1 MSETGP
7 ERDGLGRAETAHP
20 ALGEGHPDFV
30 AGLAKGLKL
39 IECFD
44 DEHETL
50 TVSQAAEAAG
60 LSRASA
66 RRCLITLEHLGYVMS
81 DAGRYRLGI
90 RTLGLGAAYLVATPL
105 PQLVQPFLEIL
116 GERVQESC
124 SVSILEGTDIVYV
137 ARSARRRIM
146 SVGIGVGTRLP
157 AYCTSMG
164 RVLLAALPPGEARQR
179 LEASDRRRLTQ
190 TTVTGLGDLTTILA
204 EVRDRGYCISNQ
216 ELEVGLV
223 SVAVPLVDS
232 RGRTLAALN
241 VGTQAQRLPAV
252 ELSAKV
258 LPHLLEMQRS
268 LRPILR

>member
-1 MSETGP
+1 MATKS
-7 ERDGLGRAETAHP
+7 RAASADRP
-20 ALGEGHPDFV
+20 PRPLGEGHPDFV
-30 AGLAKGLKL
+30 AGLAKGLRL

-50 TVSQAAEAAG
+50 TVSQAADLAG
-60 LSRASA
+60 LSRAST
-66 RRCLITLEHLGYVMS
+66 RRCLMTLEHLGYVVS
-81 DAGRYRLGI
+81 DAGRYRLGT

-105 PQLVQPFLEIL
+105 PQLVQPFVEIL

-124 SVSILEGTDIVYV
+124 SVSILEGSDIVYV
-137 ARSARRRIM
+137 ARSSRRRIM

-164 RVLLAALPPGEARQR
+164 RVLLSALGYDEARRR

-190 TTVTGLGDLTTILA
+190 TTVTGIDELMAALA
-204 EVRDRGYCISNQ
+204 EVRERGYCISNQ

-223 SVAVPLVDS
+223 SIAVPLVDQ
-232 RGRTLAALN
+232 RNRTLAALN
-241 VGTQAQRLPAV
+241 IGTQAQRLPAADLPV
-252 ELSAKV
+252 KV